1 MINESLNYLWE
12 GSLCLALA
20 LVFYKAFLEK
30 LTFFNWNRA
39 ILLFMLIS
47 TLVVPLLSFELASDQ
62 TGIQEIT
69 LPVFW
74 VGEQIQEESGFWIW
88 SLTWQESLFGV
99 YVLGLIVAV
108 GRLTLGLIKP
118 IFQLQMVEK
127 FTYQGMKIAVHP
139 SFEPSSFFNYILLPN
154 FDSENPDLDQI
165 LLHESVHVEKK
176 HTWDLLLL
184 QFAKAIFW
192 FNPLIFLYERS
203 LREVHEFQADQGVTK
218 SYSRIAYSRL
228 LLRLLTKQS
237 SWQFVNSFNQ
247 FQTKKRI
254 LMMTKTN
261 SKTIQKARFL
271 LVWPLMAMFLFVF
284 SCEREELTPQPSE
297 VADFPEIL
305 EVPFSENP
313 APVPSIDN
321 LNLILE
327 ENADEV
333 FDLVEEQPMP
343 QGGMDGW
350 NQYLAK
356 NIKYPA
362 EARENGIEGTVIVMF
377 EIHEDGSVNNVEILR
392 GIGESADQEAI
403 RVVQNAPKWEPGKQR
418 GRQVKTRMRL
428 PIRFEISGMGETAS
442 ITAKLKEDLFKDPVK
457 MLREIQVV
465 GYVPSDKKFSKNI
478 DESIFHLK
486 LPPNEKLLIK

>member
-20 LVFYKAFLEK
+20 FVFYKAFLEK

-47 TLVVPLLSFELASDQ
+47 ALVIPLLSFELASDQ

-99 YVLGLIVAV
+99 YVLGLIVAF

-139 SFEPSSFFNYILLPN
+139 SFEPASFFNYILLPN
-154 FDSENPDLDQI
+154 FDPENPDLDQI

-184 QFAKAIFW
+184 QFAKAVFW

-203 LREVHEFQADQGVTK
+203 VREVHEFQADQGVTK
-218 SYSRIAYSRL
+218 SYSQIAYSRL

-254 LMMTKTN
+254 IMMTKTN

-271 LVWPLMAMFLFVF
+271 LVLPLLVMFLFVF
-284 SCEREELTPQPSE
+284 SCEMTEQAEIEGPTQVEASKNNVGPSNLLSVYNDRAKDGNEIFDVTEVQP
-297 VADFPEIL
+297 
-305 EVPFSENP
+305 NP
-313 APVPSIDN
+313 P
-321 LNLILE
+321 
-327 ENADEV
+327 
-333 FDLVEEQPMP
+333 
-343 QGGMDGW
+343 GGMEGW
-350 NQYLAK
+350 NQYLME
-356 NIKYPA
+356 NLKYPA
-362 EARENGIEGTVIVMF
+362 EAREMGIEGTVIVVF
-377 EIHEDGSVNNVEILR
+377 VINSDGSISNAEILR
-392 GIGESADQEAI
+392 GIGGGCDEEAL
-403 RVVQNAPKWEPGKQR
+403 RVVQNSPDWKAAKQR
-418 GRQVKTRMRL
+418 GKVVNSRMRL
-428 PIRFEISGMGETAS
+428 PIRF
-442 ITAKLKEDLFKDPVK
+442 KL
-457 MLREIQVV
+457 
-465 GYVPSDKKFSKNI
+465 G
-478 DESIFHLK
+478 
-486 LPPNEKLLIK
+486 

>member
-47 TLVVPLLSFELASDQ
+47 ALVVPLLSFELASDQ

-88 SLTWQESLFGV
+88 SLTWQETFFGI
-99 YVLGLIVAV
+99 YIFGLVIAF
-108 GRLTLGLIKP
+108 GRLSLGLIKP

-127 FTYQGMKIAVHP
+127 FSYQGMKIAVHP
-139 SFEPSSFFNYILLPN
+139 SFEPASFFNYILLPS
-154 FDSENPDLDQI
+154 FDPKNPDLDQI

-192 FNPLIFLYERS
+192 FNPLIFLYEGS

-218 SYSRIAYSRL
+218 SYSQIAYSRL

-254 LMMTKTN
+254 IMMTKTN

-271 LVWPLMAMFLFVF
+271 LVLPLMALVVFVF
-284 SCEREELTPQPSE
+284 SCEREDITPQTSE

-313 APVPSIDN
+313 APVPPIEN
-321 LNLILE
+321 LELVIE

-343 QGGMDGW
+343 QGGMNGW
-350 NQYLAK
+350 HEYLAK

-377 EIHEDGSVNNVEILR
+377 EIHEDGSINNAEILR
-392 GIGESADQEAI
+392 GIGESADQEAV

-418 GRQVKTRMRL
+418 GRVVKTRMRL
-428 PIRFEISGMGETAS
+428 PIRFEISGMGETES
-442 ITAKLKEDLFKDPVK
+442 ITSKLKEDLFKYPVI
-457 MLREIQVV
+457 MLHEIQVV
-465 GYVPSDKKFSKNI
+465 GYVPSEKISSFKT
-478 DESIFHLK
+478 DESIFQLK
-486 LPPNEKLLIK
+486 LPPNEKLIIK

>member
-20 LVFYKAFLEK
+20 FVFYKAFLEK

-47 TLVVPLLSFELASDQ
+47 ALVVPLLSFELASGQ

-139 SFEPSSFFNYILLPN
+139 SFEPASFFNYILLPN
-154 FDSENPDLDQI
+154 FDPENPDLDQI

-192 FNPLIFLYERS
+192 FNPIIFLYERS
-203 LREVHEFQADQGVTK
+203 VREVHEFQADQGVTK
-218 SYSRIAYSRL
+218 SYSQIAYSRL

-254 LMMTKTN
+254 IMMTKTN
-261 SKTIQKARFL
+261 SKTIQKVRFL
-271 LVWPLMAMFLFVF
+271 LVLPLLAMFLFVF

-305 EVPFSENP
+305 EVPLTEKP
-313 APVPSIDN
+313 APVTSN
-321 LNLILE
+321 
-327 ENADEV
+327 ENPDLVIEADADAV
-333 FDLVEEQPMP
+333 FDLVEEQPIP

-377 EIHEDGSVNNVEILR
+377 EIHEDGSINNVEILR

-403 RVVQNAPKWEPGKQR
+403 RVVQNSPKWEPGKQR

-428 PIRFEISGMGETAS
+428 PISFKLAGGDNTDR
-442 ITAKLKEDLFKDPVK
+442 ITAQLKEKLFPNPLNTLK
-457 MLREIQVV
+457 EILVV
-465 GYVPSDKKFSKNI
+465 GYFTSEKESSEEMN
-478 DESIFHLK
+478 ESIFQPK
-486 LPPNEKLLIK
+486 FQPNEMVLNR

>member
-20 LVFYKAFLEK
+20 FVFFKAFLEK

-47 TLVVPLLSFELASDQ
+47 ALVVPLLSFELAPNQ

-108 GRLTLGLIKP
+108 GRLSLGLIKP

-139 SFEPSSFFNYILLPN
+139 SFEPASFFNYILLPN
-154 FDSENPDLDQI
+154 FDPENPDLDQI

-192 FNPLIFLYERS
+192 FNPLIFLYERTV
-203 LREVHEFQADQGVTK
+203 REVHEFQADQGVTK
-218 SYSRIAYSRL
+218 SYSQIAYSRL

-254 LMMTKTN
+254 IMMTKTN

-271 LVWPLMAMFLFVF
+271 LVLPLLAMFLFVF
-284 SCEREELTPQPSE
+284 SCEMTEQAEIEGPIQVAKRQEIGPGSLSARITEGADEIFDVTEEM
-297 VADFPEIL
+297 
-305 EVPFSENP
+305 
-313 APVPSIDN
+313 PVP
-321 LNLILE
+321 
-327 ENADEV
+327 
-333 FDLVEEQPMP
+333 P
-343 QGGMDGW
+343 GGIEGW
-350 NQYLAK
+350 TNFLLT
-356 NIKYPA
+356 NVKYPA
-362 EARENGIEGTVIVMF
+362 EARKMGLEGTVIVVF
-377 EIHEDGSVNNVEILR
+377 EIHQDGSVHNPEILR
-392 GIGESADQEAI
+392 GVSEELDQEAL
-403 RVVQNAPKWEPGKQR
+403 RVVSNSPDWTPGKQR
-418 GRQVKTRMRL
+418 GREVKTRMRL
-428 PIRFEISGMGETAS
+428 PVRFSLGNSEFTAVEIPDNSPSEISEVNVV
-442 ITAKLKEDLFKDPVK
+442 AK
-457 MLREIQVV
+457 
-465 GYVPSDKKFSKNI
+465 N
-478 DESIFHLK
+478 
-486 LPPNEKLLIK
+486 